1 MLVKGQSYQPPSQ
14 YLFLDEKRKIAAAKR
29 IQKQITKFGLTDKDI
44 EITTR

>member
-1 MLVKGQSYQPPSQ
+1 MLVKGQSYLPPSQ

-44 EITTR
+44 EITTH